1 MSEIF
6 ANFLLFLPP
15 FPWPFKLAVGDAS
28 QMDDGGGMKSPEVHR
43 ITSPHL
49 EYPPNSA
56 LNVSPKISFHNDEV
70 FYYQSQD
77 IAHNYLTEKV
87 LLVKNS
93 PVAPQLCGYAA
104 KQQQQHIVDLNN
116 NQQISSVIELSLP
129 SPVHCQD
136 RMLPPLINPHFQS
149 PQHVG
154 QMNWSL

>member
-1 MSEIF
+1 ME
-6 ANFLLFLPP
+6 N
-15 FPWPFKLAVGDAS
+15 
-28 QMDDGGGMKSPEVHR
+28 DGGGMKSPEVHR
-43 ITSPHL
+43 ITSPHI

-56 LNVSPKISFHNDEV
+56 LNVSPKINFHNDEV

-77 IAHNYLTEKV
+77 IAHNFLTEKV
-87 LLVKNS
+87 LLVKN
-93 PVAPQLCGYAA
+93 GYAP